1 MPSHPRAPMDP
12 STCRR
17 RRPLRK
23 NAKAAFASTVPVGA
37 PTIDTV
43 NQTRKLHPG
52 PRGRVLQFECLIA
65 CDGSRRGRAGQKL
78 MVKPASPSIFD
89 LRELRGLFFWFYSG
103 TTLDVPRSLKCTE
116 SDGDV
121 LILPRST
128 ASKCIAK

>member
-52 PRGRVLQFECLIA
+52 PRGRVL
-65 CDGSRRGRAGQKL
+65 
-78 MVKPASPSIFD
+78 VKPASPSIFD

-103 TTLDVPRSLKCTE
+103 TTLDVPMSLKCTE